1 MKYIIVLVA
10 NKLLM
15 IVEPFFFLV
24 NCTFLPLMA
33 EL

>member
-10 NKLLM
+10 NELLM
-15 IVEPFFFLV
+15 IVEPFFLV
-24 NCTFLPLMA
+24 NGTFLPLMA